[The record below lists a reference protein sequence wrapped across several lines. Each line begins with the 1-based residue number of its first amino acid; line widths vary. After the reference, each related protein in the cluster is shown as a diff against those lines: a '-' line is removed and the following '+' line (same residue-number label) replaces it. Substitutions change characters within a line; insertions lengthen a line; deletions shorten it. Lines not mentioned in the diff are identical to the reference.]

1 MLVKVL
7 LVAVIAL
14 SLAGVIDSAYALRQ
28 HYADPGESG
37 CNFNATI
44 NCDAV
49 NQSKYSELIG
59 VPVAGIGLAGYCL
72 FIGLSIWL
80 LNRPRGFWAPALL
93 AAAALVAFAYSLFL
107 TLIEIFV
114 LGAVCPMCIIS
125 MTLVSAIAVLAITVM
140 FKTRS
145 REAPA

>member
-1 MLVKVL
+1 MLVKAL
-7 LVAVIAL
+7 LIAVIAL

-28 HYADPGESG
+28 HYANPGESG

-49 NQSKYSELIG
+49 NQSKYSEIIG
-59 VPVAGIGLAGYCL
+59 MPVAGIGLAGYCL
-72 FIGLSIWL
+72 FVGLSVWL
-80 LNRPRGFWAPALL
+80 LKRPNSFWVLALL
-93 AAAALVAFAYSLFL
+93 VASSVVAFAYSLFL

-125 MTLVSAIAVLAITVM
+125 MTLVSAILVLSIIAMLKNRV
-140 FKTRS
+140 
-145 REAPA
+145 RETPA